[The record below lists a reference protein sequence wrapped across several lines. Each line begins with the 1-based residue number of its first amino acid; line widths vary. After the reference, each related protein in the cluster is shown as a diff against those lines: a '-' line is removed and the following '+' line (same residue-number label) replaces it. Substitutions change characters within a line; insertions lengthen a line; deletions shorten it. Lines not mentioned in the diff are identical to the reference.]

1 MTTTGRP
8 DSESNL
14 ADGSTA
20 TVAVNAPRLLAVD
33 DEPSIA
39 AAIGRFA
46 AKMGFAVTSCDS
58 AHEALALLPEL
69 KPNVVIV
76 DLRMPKLTGID
87 VLRAVQIVDPD
98 CQVILMTGH
107 ATVDSAMEAVK
118 AGALDYL
125 SKPLDLDR
133 LRELLISVREQ
144 IGRRERLLE
153 VDGNTAKRFEFH
165 GMVGRSPV
173 MQQLFDSIRRLAP
186 HVRTML
192 VTGET
197 GTGKELVARALHKL
211 GPRSSR
217 RLTTV
222 NCSAVVDSLFESELF
237 GHVRGAFTGATDNKV
252 GLFEHANGGT
262 LFLDEVGELSPVLQA
277 KLLRAVEHGEVQRVG
292 SVDVRQSDAWVIAAT
307 NRDLQVEVAAG
318 RFRAD
323 MLYRLS
329 TMEIHLPPLRERR
342 EDIPYLTASFVRD
355 CAARLNRPITGV
367 SAAAEWL
374 LQHAPWPGN
383 IRQLRNVI
391 ERACI
396 LTQSKIL
403 SERELAAA
411 MGTSAAAT
419 IAKGAAGN
427 SPSSDVVSSVQ
438 REQIERVLQH
448 VNGNKSAAA
457 RVLGMSRRSLYR
469 LLDRLDEGAPKLDD
483 AAAKAEQPP
492 APTGPFLRSA

>member
-1 MTTTGRP
+1 
-8 DSESNL
+8 
-14 ADGSTA
+14 
-20 TVAVNAPRLLAVD
+20 
-33 DEPSIA
+33 
-39 AAIGRFA
+39 
-46 AKMGFAVTSCDS
+46 
-58 AHEALALLPEL
+58 
-69 KPNVVIV
+69 
-76 DLRMPKLTGID
+76 
-87 VLRAVQIVDPD
+87 
-98 CQVILMTGH
+98 MTGH

-329 TMEIHLPPLRERR
+329 TDGNPPS
-342 EDIPYLTASFVRD
+342 TA
-355 CAARLNRPITGV
+355 
-367 SAAAEWL
+367 E
-374 LQHAPWPGN
+374 
-383 IRQLRNVI
+383 
-391 ERACI
+391 
-396 LTQSKIL
+396 
-403 SERELAAA
+403 
-411 MGTSAAAT
+411 GTA
-419 IAKGAAGN
+419 
-427 SPSSDVVSSVQ
+427 
-438 REQIERVLQH
+438 
-448 VNGNKSAAA
+448 
-457 RVLGMSRRSLYR
+457 
-469 LLDRLDEGAPKLDD
+469 
-483 AAAKAEQPP
+483 
-492 APTGPFLRSA
+492 